1 MYPVPVYS
9 LCIPSRK
16 ICYASG
22 LNPISLR
29 FPRSCCSSSNRK
41 KIAIIPSDQTST
53 TVLSWYFFGGI
64 MVDTEGMV
72 RFAVKKINIET
83 WEFNHASRDSI
94 KLVDMR
100 IK

>member
-1 MYPVPVYS
+1 
-9 LCIPSRK
+9 
-16 ICYASG
+16 
-22 LNPISLR
+22 
-29 FPRSCCSSSNRK
+29 
-41 KIAIIPSDQTST
+41 
-53 TVLSWYFFGGI
+53 

-83 WEFNHASRDSI
+83 WEFRLTDNHASRDSI